1 LFFSEKL
8 HYFPKKNVFSTEPLG
23 VFMDLLQ
30 NLESELELFKAEYAK
45 FGRGNKTAGTRAR
58 KHLQNIKK
66 ISQELRNSIQCSKL
80 QEEKE

>member
-1 LFFSEKL
+1 MS
-8 HYFPKKNVFSTEPLG
+8 HSPKKNVFFTEPLG

-30 NLESELELFKAEYAK
+30 NLEGELEQFRAEYAK

-66 ISQELRNSIQCSKL
+66 MAQELRNSIQCSKKE
-80 QEEKE
+80 EEK